1 VTQPTQKVHSKL
13 QMKAWAS
20 LGRGESHRS
29 QADRISSK
37 DCPRC
42 HGGTPCGQSARAVA
56 RGVPPEAGADELHA
70 RGQRLD
76 PVSTKSVLTP
86 VSPLS

>member
-1 VTQPTQKVHSKL
+1 VTQPPQKVHSKL

-20 LGRGESHRS
+20 WGRGESHRS
-29 QADRISSK
+29 QTGRISSK
-37 DCPRC
+37 
-42 HGGTPCGQSARAVA
+42 GGR
-56 RGVPPEAGADELHA
+56 
-70 RGQRLD
+70 QRLD